1 MVDARQHARLIDFGS
16 IVTTPQ
22 DCSWP
27 TNLVQSFFVFVNE
40 LFAENKSW
48 TGFWRSAPVH
58 PFNLPQPWSNWL
70 YAVWQEPVERWNF
83 ALLLALFDKKA
94 KLPSAEQ
101 QRGATEQWIIAQETV
116 LLELQSR
123 VRNESAGSEAMRGEI
138 HALEQQIVQLQAAQ
152 DALVEKAQ
160 QPVEVSHELNWLNES
175 IWRS

>member
-1 MVDARQHARLIDFGS
+1 MLRSLAALEKQGFWHDDVRPWNVMVDARQHARLIDFGS

-83 ALLLALFDKKA
+83 ALLLALFEKKA

-101 QRGATEQWIIAQETV
+101 QRGGDGTV
-116 LLELQSR
+116 DHRSGDGA
-123 VRNESAGSEAMRGEI
+123 AGA
-138 HALEQQIVQLQAAQ
+138 
-152 DALVEKAQ
+152 
-160 QPVEVSHELNWLNES
+160 PVPGAS
-175 IWRS
+175 

>member
-40 LFAENKSW
+40 LFAENKNLN
-48 TGFWRSAPVH
+48 GFWRSAPVH

-70 YAVWQEPVERWNF
+70 YAVWQEPVDSWNF
-83 ALLLALFDKKA
+83 ALLLSLFDKKA

-101 QRGATEQWIIAQETV
+101 QRGATDSGSSLRRRCCWSSSPGCAMKV
-116 LLELQSR
+116 PARRRCVGKSMLWSSR
-123 VRNESAGSEAMRGEI
+123 SFSCRRHRMR
-138 HALEQQIVQLQAAQ
+138 
-152 DALVEKAQ
+152 
-160 QPVEVSHELNWLNES
+160 
-175 IWRS
+175 

>member
-1 MVDARQHARLIDFGS
+1 
-16 IVTTPQ
+16 
-22 DCSWP
+22 
-27 TNLVQSFFVFVNE
+27 
-40 LFAENKSW
+40 ENKNVN
-48 TGFWRSAPVH
+48 GFWRSAPVH

-70 YAVWQEPVERWNF
+70 YAVWQEPVDSWNF
-83 ALLLALFDKKA
+83 ALLLSLFDKKA

-101 QRGATEQWIIAQETV
+101 QLGATEQWIIAQETV

-160 QPVEVSHELNWLNES
+160 QPVEVSHELSWLNENMAQLTALLES
-175 IWRS
+175 AKAQPQADIQPELPPETAELLQRLEAANREIHHLS

>member
-48 TGFWRSAPVH
+48 NGFWRSAPVH

-70 YAVWQEPVERWNF
+70 YAVWQESVDSWNF
-83 ALLLALFDKKA
+83 ALLLALFEKKA

-123 VRNESAGSEAMRGEI
+123 VRNESAGSEALRGQIHIWSSRWLDCRPLRMR
-138 HALEQQIVQLQAAQ
+138 
-152 DALVEKAQ
+152 
-160 QPVEVSHELNWLNES
+160 
-175 IWRS
+175 